1 MEITYLGAGSVR
13 LSGKQLSAICNPY
26 DESYGLGTITAK
38 ADVVTTTTVDGYPR
52 IGDVMVINYP
62 GEYEIKGA
70 TVVGVAAKLH
80 TDEGGHNATVF
91 SIIIDGI
98 NVVVTGN
105 ISGKLDQTQLEP
117 LGKVDVL
124 IVPVGNHGLTMDA
137 QSASEVI
144 TQLEPS
150 YVIPVHF
157 ADDKTK
163 YPVDQDGVELFLK
176 ELGASSEPISKF
188 KVSGELPSETQVIL
202 LSRLGA

>member
-1 MEITYLGAGSVR
+1 MEITYLGAGCVR
-13 LSGKQLSAICNPY
+13 LSGKSLSVICNPY
-26 DESYGLGTITAK
+26 DASYGIGSISAK
-38 ADVVTTTTVDGYPR
+38 ADVVTTTTIDGYPKL
-52 IGDVMVINYP
+52 GTTMVFDTP
-62 GEYEIKGA
+62 GEYEIKGSMIA
-70 TVVGVAAKLH
+70 GVAAKLH

-91 SIIIDGI
+91 SIIIDGV

-137 QSASEVI
+137 QGASEVI

-150 YVIPVHF
+150 YVIPVHY
-157 ADDKTK
+157 ADGKTK
-163 YPVDQDGVELFLK
+163 YPVDQDTVDHFLQ
-176 ELGASSEPISKF
+176 ELGASPEPVAKLKI
-188 KVSGELPSETQVIL
+188 SGELPGETQVVL

>member
-1 MEITYLGAGSVR
+1 MEITYLGAGCVR
-13 LSGKQLSAICNPY
+13 LSGKGLSVICNPY
-26 DESYGLGTITAK
+26 DASYGLGSITAK

-52 IGDVMVINYP
+52 LGTTMVFDTP
-62 GEYEIKGA
+62 GEYEIKGSMIS
-70 TVVGVAAKLH
+70 GVAAKLH

-91 SIIIDGI
+91 SIIIDGV

-137 QSASEVI
+137 QGASEVI

-157 ADDKTK
+157 ADGKTK
-163 YPVDQDGVELFLK
+163 YPVDQDGVEHFLQ
-176 ELGASSEPISKF
+176 ELGASPEPVAKL
-188 KVSGELPSETQVIL
+188 KVSGELPSETQVVL